1 MPERIISATVNTWPN
16 PPLQCPTRCWVK
28 SQMRLLN
35 PIESKRFPAKMK
47 KGTARSGALVTP
59 WIIYCGM
66 ATISLP
72 IYRMEI
78 RVDKPMAKETGTRKI
93 IKLIKETVNNRDAIE
108 IPFQPCLGSPIRF
121 FHLTFQE
128 LIGLFPDEID

>member
-1 MPERIISATVNTWPN
+1 M
-16 PPLQCPTRCWVK
+16 
-28 SQMRLLN
+28 
-35 PIESKRFPAKMK
+35 
-47 KGTARSGALVTP
+47 
-59 WIIYCGM
+59 
-66 ATISLP
+66 
-72 IYRMEI
+72 YRMEI

-121 FHLTFQE
+121 FRLTFQE